1 MKIIDKIKKKKNI
14 PFIPFFS
21 LNKKI
26 VGESVSSKIN
36 KISKYLK
43 KNKSDYIFI
52 SAPENVAWILNIR
65 GGDSPNSPVPNS
77 RLIISK
83 TKKIFLISKIKKCHK
98 LIQNKIIK
106 INQILVGLQD

>member
-1 MKIIDKIKKKKNI
+1 MIDRKKAKQKESKT
-14 PFIPFFS
+14 IPFFS
-21 LNKKI
+21 LDKKV
-26 VGESVSSKIN
+26 VGESVNSKLN

-83 TKKIFLISKIKKCHK
+83 SKKILLIKS
-98 LIQNKIIK
+98 LIEFHH
-106 INQILVGLQD
+106 

>member
-1 MKIIDKIKKKKNI
+1 MTLNYLQILKLKIFLKNNKIKFINKNLIDEIKKQREDFK
-14 PFIPFFS
+14 IPFFS
-21 LNKKI
+21 LNTNI
-26 VGESVSSKIN
+26 VGESASSKIN

-83 TKKIFLISKIKKCHK
+83 TKKYY
-98 LIQNKIIK
+98 
-106 INQILVGLQD
+106 